1 MEKRVNE
8 NLRIGINTSK
18 NSTIALVFLAA
29 LKGSVGLY
37 SGSTVL
43 IADAV
48 HTSLDIFTSLAVWV
62 GLRLSLK
69 DSGEKFPYG
78 YYKAENIIALF
89 VSVLILVSGVELL
102 RQALASIN
110 NPVEIEIQG
119 IALGTAVFSVFVIY
133 AISVYKSKIG
143 KQIDSQALIADAM
156 HSYTDVF
163 SSLVVVIAIAGS
175 MLGMPWLDSIGVL
188 VISLMIFRLGIGIA
202 RDSILILM
210 DAWLDKES
218 IVRIRQAIGDIKG
231 ITKVEDI
238 RLRKSGLVVF
248 GEVIVETQGDVDLKK
263 VEMLSDEIKSA
274 VKKEVDNLEHVVV
287 NAKPGKMAIVK
298 VAVPVVAQDGLRSK
312 LSLHLGKAPYF
323 IIIEMENDKFK
334 NWDVIKNPA
343 ATLEKKKGVKTAEF
357 LISRDVNVLIIH
369 DIGDGPFHVLRDN
382 FVKILQMPG
391 DAKNVEDV
399 IGKVHEFD
407 VITSPT
413 EDRISIPKISKYD

>member
-1 MEKRVNE
+1 MENRVNE

-29 LKGSVGLY
+29 LKGIVGFY
-37 SGSTVL
+37 SGSTAL

-78 YYKAENIIALF
+78 YYKAENLIALF

-102 RQALASIN
+102 RQALASID
-110 NPVEIEIQG
+110 NPVEIGIQG
-119 IALGTAVFSVFVIY
+119 IALGTAVFSIFAIY
-133 AISVYKSKIG
+133 AISVYKARIG

-175 MLGMPWLDSIGVL
+175 MSGMPWLDSIGVL

-202 RDSILILM
+202 RDSVLILM

-274 VKKEVDNLEHVVV
+274 VKKEVNNLEHIVV

-298 VAVPVVAQDGLRSK
+298 VAVPVVAHDGLRSK
-312 LSLHLGKAPYF
+312 LSHHLGKAPYF
-323 IIIEMENDKFK
+323 VIIEMENDKIK

-391 DAKNVEDV
+391 ATKNVEDV
-399 IGKVHEFD
+399 IGKVHELNT
-407 VITSPT
+407 ITSPT
-413 EDRISIPKISKYD
+413 EDRT

>member
-1 MEKRVNE
+1 MENRVNE

-29 LKGSVGLY
+29 LKGIVGFY
-37 SGSTVL
+37 SGSTAL

-78 YYKAENIIALF
+78 YYKAENLIALF

-102 RQALASIN
+102 RQALASID
-110 NPVEIEIQG
+110 NPVEIGIQG
-119 IALGTAVFSVFVIY
+119 IALGTAVFSVFAIY
-133 AISVYKSKIG
+133 AISVYKARIG

-175 MLGMPWLDSIGVL
+175 MSGMPWLDSIGVL

-210 DAWLDKES
+210 DAWLDKKS
-218 IVRIRQAIGDIKG
+218 IVRIRQAIGEIRG
-231 ITKVEDI
+231 VNMVEDI

-248 GEVIVETQGDVDLKK
+248 GEIIVETQGDVDLKK
-263 VEMLSDEIKSA
+263 VEMLSDEIKSV
-274 VKKEVDNLEHVVV
+274 VKKEVNNLEHIVV
-287 NAKPGKMAIVK
+287 NAKPGKMKIVK
-298 VAVPVVAQDGLRSK
+298 VAVPIVEQDGLRSK
-312 LSLHLGKAPYF
+312 LSHHLGKAPFF
-323 IIIEMENDKFK
+323 IIIEMENDKIK
-334 NWDVIKNPA
+334 CWDVIKNPA
-343 ATLEKKKGVKTAEF
+343 AALEKKKGVKTAEF

-369 DIGDGPFHVLRDN
+369 DIGEGPFHVLRDN

-391 DAKNVEDV
+391 AAKNVENV
-399 IGKVHEFD
+399 IGNVHELN

-413 EDRISIPKISKYD
+413 EERT

>member
-1 MEKRVNE
+1 MENRVNE

-29 LKGSVGLY
+29 LKGIVGFY
-37 SGSTVL
+37 SGSTAL

-78 YYKAENIIALF
+78 YYKAENLIALF

-102 RQALASIN
+102 RQALASID
-110 NPVEIEIQG
+110 NPVEIGIQG
-119 IALGTAVFSVFVIY
+119 IALGTAVFSIFAIY
-133 AISVYKSKIG
+133 AISVYKARIG

-210 DAWLDKES
+210 DAWLDKDS
-218 IVRIRQAIGDIKG
+218 IVRIRQAVCDIKG
-231 ITKVEDI
+231 VNMVEEI

-248 GEVIVETQGDVDLKK
+248 GEIIVETQGDVDLKK
-263 VEMLSDEIKSA
+263 VEMLSDEIKSV
-274 VKKEVDNLEHVVV
+274 VKKEVNNLEHIVV
-287 NAKPGKMAIVK
+287 NAKPGKMKIMK
-298 VAVPVVAQDGLRSK
+298 VAVPIVEQDGLRSK
-312 LSLHLGKAPYF
+312 LSHHLGKAPFF
-323 IIIEMENDKFK
+323 IIIEMENDKIK
-334 NWDVIKNPA
+334 CWDVIKNPA
-343 ATLEKKKGVKTAEF
+343 AALEKKKGVKTAEF

-369 DIGDGPFHVLRDN
+369 DIGEGPFHVLRDN

-391 DAKNVEDV
+391 AAKNVENV
-399 IGKVHEFD
+399 IVKVHELN

-413 EDRISIPKISKYD
+413 EERT

>member
-29 LKGSVGLY
+29 LKGIVGLY

-78 YYKAENIIALF
+78 YYKAENLVALF
-89 VSVLILVSGVELL
+89 VSALILVSGVELL
-102 RQALASIN
+102 RQALVSID

-133 AISVYKSKIG
+133 AISVYKGKIG

-231 ITKVEDI
+231 INKVEDI

-274 VKKEVDNLEHVVV
+274 VKKEVNNLEHVVV
-287 NAKPGKMAIVK
+287 NAKPGKMAIVNI
-298 VAVPVVAQDGLRSK
+298 AVPVVAQDGLHSK
-312 LSLHLGKAPYF
+312 LSHHLGKAPYF
-323 IIIEMENDKFK
+323 IIIEMENDKIR
-334 NWDVIKNPA
+334 NWDAIENPA
-343 ATLEKKKGVKTAEF
+343 ADLEKKKGVKTAEF

-369 DIGDGPFHVLRDN
+369 DIGDGPFHVLRDS
-382 FVKILQMPG
+382 FVKILQMPE
-391 DAKNVEDV
+391 AAQNVEDV

-413 EDRISIPKISKYD
+413 EDRT

>member
-1 MEKRVNE
+1 MTICE

-78 YYKAENIIALF
+78 YYKAENLIALF

-102 RQALASIN
+102 RQALASID
-110 NPVEIEIQG
+110 NPVEIGIQG

-133 AISVYKSKIG
+133 AISVYKGKIG

-210 DAWLDKES
+210 DAWLDK
-218 IVRIRQAIGDIKG
+218 
-231 ITKVEDI
+231 
-238 RLRKSGLVVF
+238 
-248 GEVIVETQGDVDLKK
+248 
-263 VEMLSDEIKSA
+263 
-274 VKKEVDNLEHVVV
+274 
-287 NAKPGKMAIVK
+287 
-298 VAVPVVAQDGLRSK
+298 
-312 LSLHLGKAPYF
+312 
-323 IIIEMENDKFK
+323 
-334 NWDVIKNPA
+334 
-343 ATLEKKKGVKTAEF
+343 
-357 LISRDVNVLIIH
+357 
-369 DIGDGPFHVLRDN
+369 
-382 FVKILQMPG
+382 
-391 DAKNVEDV
+391 
-399 IGKVHEFD
+399 
-407 VITSPT
+407 
-413 EDRISIPKISKYD
+413 

>member
-1 MEKRVNE
+1 MTICE
-8 NLRIGINTSK
+8 NLHIGVNASK

-78 YYKAENIIALF
+78 YYKAENLVALF
-89 VSVLILVSGVELL
+89 VSVIILISGVELL
-102 RQALASIN
+102 RQALASID
-110 NPVEIEIQG
+110 NPVEIGIQG
-119 IALGTAVFSVFVIY
+119 IALGTAVFSVFAIY
-133 AISVYKSKIG
+133 AISVYKARIG

-210 DAWLDKES
+210 DAWLDKDS
-218 IVRIRQAIGDIKG
+218 IVRIRQAIGDIHG

-248 GEVIVETQGDVDLKK
+248 GEIIVETQGDVDLKK

-274 VKKEVDNLEHVVV
+274 VKKEVNNLEHVVV

-298 VAVPVVAQDGLRSK
+298 VAVPAVAQDGLRSK
-312 LSLHLGKAPYF
+312 LSHHLGKAPYF
-323 IIIEMENDKFK
+323 IIIEMENDKIK

-357 LISRDVNVLIIH
+357 LISRDVNVLIIL

-382 FVKILQMPG
+382 FVKILQMPE
-391 DAKNVEDV
+391 DANNVEDV

-413 EDRISIPKISKYD
+413 EDRT